1 MMMGVSR
8 PHPLEIAPLGGLG
21 EFGMNLMVYRHD
33 GDCIVVDAGMMFPG
47 AEHLGVD
54 VIVPNMEFLDS
65 CGTIHAVLL
74 THGHED
80 HIGALPFLLARR
92 DIPVYGSPYTLG
104 LVRGRLGQ
112 HEFQTAPRLAPF
124 PPAGT
129 PLRLGPFTVDTLPV
143 SHSIPQSAMLVIDT
157 PVGRV
162 VHTADFKLDPY
173 PLSGPGTDLA
183 RLARLGDEGV
193 LALLSD
199 STNAEVPGFTAGE
212 RTVRPALDR
221 TIGSARGR
229 VLVTTFSSNIHR
241 LQQVIDIAHEHGRKV
256 AIVGSSMEF
265 HTDVAVHLGLLRL
278 PTGALVTAETAM
290 NLPAERA
297 LFLVT
302 GSQGEPTSA
311 LARIAIDKHRDVVIS
326 DGDVVL
332 HAARSIPGN
341 DKTIGRM
348 FNHLLRRGAAVVT
361 ADDARIHV
369 SGHPRRDELA
379 LLIHLLRPKFL
390 LPIHGEYRQL
400 AAHADVGR
408 GCGLDPDQIVLA
420 ESGDLMALTEDT
432 FVKETR
438 VPVGQVFIDGALDR
452 VDFTMLRDR
461 RQIAGD
467 GIVVAVV
474 AVHRDSGQMAG
485 PAEVASRGFVSDSTE
500 EALLLEARDVVALA
514 LADMSR
520 EERADEGLLKA
531 KIQADLRRFL
541 RKRTQK
547 RPLIIPVIVEL

>member
-1 MMMGVSR
+1 MMAAMARSQ
-8 PHPLEIAPLGGLG
+8 PLEIVPLGGLG
-21 EFGMNLMVYRHD
+21 EFGMNLMVYRY
-33 GDCIVVDAGMMFPG
+33 GRDCLVVDAGMMFPG

-54 VIVPNMEFLDS
+54 VVVPNMEFLDD

-92 DIPVYGSPYTLG
+92 DVPVYGSPYTLG
-104 LVRGRLGQ
+104 LVRGRLAQ
-112 HEFQTAPRLAPF
+112 HTLAPAPRLLAF
-124 PPAGT
+124 PPTGT
-129 PLRLGPFTVDTLPV
+129 PLRFGPFAVDTLPV
-143 SHSIPQSAMLVIDT
+143 SHSIPQSAMLVLET
-157 PVGRV
+157 PVGRI

-183 RLARLGDEGV
+183 RLARLGEEGV

-199 STNAEVPGFTAGE
+199 STNAVVPGFTAGE
-212 RTVRPALDR
+212 RTVYPALDR
-221 TIGSARGR
+221 AIGGARAR

-241 LQQVIDIAHEHGRKV
+241 LQQVIDAAVAHGRKV
-256 AIVGSSMEF
+256 AVVGSSMEF
-265 HTDVAVHLGLLRL
+265 HTEVAQHLGLLRL
-278 PTGALVTAETAM
+278 PAGTVVTPETAM
-290 NLPAERA
+290 NLAAERA

-311 LARIAIDKHRDVVIS
+311 LARIAVDKHRDVVIGE
-326 DGDVVL
+326 GDLVL
-332 HAARSIPGN
+332 HSARAIPGN
-341 DKTIGRM
+341 DRTIGRM
-348 FNHLLRRGAAVVT
+348 FNHLLRRGATVVT
-361 ADDARIHV
+361 AEDAPIHV

-400 AAHADVGR
+400 AAHAAIG
-408 GCGLDPDQIVLA
+408 GNCGLDPDRIVLA
-420 ESGDLMALTEDT
+420 ESGDLMTLTEDE
-432 FVKETR
+432 FRRSDR
-438 VPVGQVFIDGALDR
+438 VTVGQVFIDGALDR

-461 RQIAGD
+461 RQVAGD

-474 AVHRDSGQMAG
+474 AVHRDSGLVSG
-485 PAEVASRGFVSDSTE
+485 PAEIASRGFVSDAAE
-500 EALLLEARDVVALA
+500 EELLKEAKDVVAAA
-514 LADMSR
+514 LVDTSL